1 MEKLLIYELNEFPK
15 RLLKE
20 YISLKPNSTLAYI
33 VKKGSFRE
41 TITSDLGNYIHGQH
55 GQLL

>member
-20 YISLKPNSTLAYI
+20 YISLKPNSTLAYF
-33 VKKGSFRE
+33 VKKGSFKE
-41 TITSDLGNYIHGQH
+41 TIT
-55 GQLL
+55 